1 MIRKSLTL
9 AAAVFAMSATS
20 AQEPANT
27 GVLLDRIV
35 AVVNDG
41 VVLQSELDNQVTAI
55 AKQLAGTEQL
65 PPENVLREQI
75 LERLIVDQLQLQR
88 AERMGIRISDE
99 MLNNALA
106 EVARRNN
113 MAFEDLPQAMT
124 AQGLSYSTYR
134 QDMREQMTMDQLR
147 QIEVFRRINVTDREL
162 NQCLARNEDSFGANA
177 EFNLSH
183 ILIGVSG
190 AATADEFR
198 AAEEKANALF
208 DQLQSGADF
217 RSLAIANS
225 DSETSLE
232 GGALGWRNGAQIPTI
247 FIDAVREMKDG
258 DVSKPIRS
266 GSGYNLIRLN
276 ETRGVTGRSE
286 IQQVNVRHILI
297 SPNEILDA
305 AAAKQKLEDI
315 RAQIVS
321 GEQEFEDLAKLNS
334 DDPGSGNL
342 GGDLGWTE
350 TNIFVP
356 EFTAV
361 VDSLEEN
368 VLSDVFQSRFGFH
381 ILEVMGR
388 RIYDN
393 TEEVKRNECALSL
406 RNARLGEETELWLR
420 RMRDE
425 AFVDKR
431 I

>member
-1 MIRKSLTL
+1 MIKKISLILCLVL
-9 AAAVFAMSATS
+9 ASHAAHPQSAD
-20 AQEPANT
+20 T
-27 GVLLDRIV
+27 GQLLDKIV

-41 VVLQSELDNQVTAI
+41 VVLQSELDNQIRTLVQRLSEAN
-55 AKQLAGTEQL
+55 QQL
-65 PPENVLREQI
+65 PPEDVLKDQI
-75 LERLIVDQLQLQR
+75 LERLIVNQLQLQR

-99 MLNNALA
+99 MLNNSLA

-113 MAFEDLPQAMT
+113 IAFAQLPQAM
-124 AQGLSYSTYR
+124 ASQGLSYATYR
-134 QDMREQMTMDQLR
+134 QDMREQMIMDQLR
-147 QIEVFRRINVTDREL
+147 QVEVFRRINVTDREL
-162 NQCLARNEDSFGANA
+162 QQCLARNEDSFGAKA

-190 AATADEFR
+190 SATADEFR
-198 AAEEKANALF
+198 KAEEKALALF
-208 DQLQSGADF
+208 EALENGADF
-217 RSLAIANS
+217 SALAIANS

-232 GGALGWRNGAQIPTI
+232 GGELGWRSGTQIPTL
-247 FIDAVREMKDG
+247 FIDAVRGMKDG
-258 DVSKPIRS
+258 DVSRPIRS

-297 SPNEILDA
+297 TPNEILDEA
-305 AAAKQKLEDI
+305 AARQKLEDI
-315 RAQIVS
+315 RARIVN
-321 GEQEFEDLAKLNS
+321 GEDFGDLAKLNS

-350 TNIFVP
+350 STVFVP

-361 VDSLEEN
+361 VDELAEN
-368 VLSDVFQSRFGFH
+368 TLSDVFQSRFGFH
-381 ILEVMGR
+381 VLEVLGR
-388 RIYDN
+388 RVYDN